1 MKNVHR
7 NSVIAVWLIAIAVT
21 ILLAYVLWLL
31 VTMQQLANDLEK
43 CNQPLDQLN
52 RVDYQFCLQLNSGLR

>member
-1 MKNVHR
+1 MNRVER
-7 NSVIAVWLIAIAVT
+7 NSRIAIWIVAIAVT

-52 RVDYQFCLQLNSGLR
+52 RVDYQFCLQQRLK

>member
-1 MKNVHR
+1 MNRVER
-7 NSVIAVWLIAIAVT
+7 NSRIAIWIVAIAVT